1 MDLIWLMSYWGYDL
15 FLMDTDAIPNSAH
28 FLEYFTEFRDDQL
41 VASLGVFPDNILG
54 QWGRTICMGVIL
66 IRSLRDSDG
75 MCSLFKAMRHSVV
88 ADDQI
93 AYSIALYSMN
103 FTFQVKNSNKDT
115 INVDP
120 KLSDIYYHYLYGVS
134 AIGQLKMTILPD
146 SVVCRVNC
154 TYSRNSNEL
163 MALHPRNVVSISHIK
178 NVISKMGKV
187 KIPGPSD
194 IKIHAMKDFNI
205 WYLRPG
211 IERFFRDFNGDWKD
225 PKLTLLVFLSD
236 G

>member
-41 VASLGVFPDNILG
+41 VASLGGFPGNIVN

-75 MCSLFKAMRHSVV
+75 MCSLFKALRHSVV

-93 AYSIALYSMN
+93 AYNIALYSMN
-103 FTFQVKNSNKDT
+103 FTFQVKNSNKD
-115 INVDP
+115 IVSVDL
-120 KLSDIYYHYLYGVS
+120 KLSDDSYHYLHGVS
-134 AIGQLKMTILPD
+134 AIGQLRMTIFPE

-154 TYSRNSNEL
+154 TYFSSSSDL
-163 MALHPRNVVSISHIK
+163 IAFHPAKAVSVYQAK
-178 NVISKMGKV
+178 EVISKMDRA

-194 IKIHAMKDFNI
+194 IKISAMREFNI
-205 WYLRPG
+205 WYLKPG
-211 IERFFRDFNGDWKD
+211 IDRFFRDFNGDWKD
-225 PKLTLLVFLSD
+225 PKLTLSLFLNNS
-236 G
+236 